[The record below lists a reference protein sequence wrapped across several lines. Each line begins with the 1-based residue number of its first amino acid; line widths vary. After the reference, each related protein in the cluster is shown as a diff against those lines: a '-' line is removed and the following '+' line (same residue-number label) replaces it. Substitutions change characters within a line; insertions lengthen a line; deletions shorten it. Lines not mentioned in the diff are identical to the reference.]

1 MVVRDIN
8 YLQLRKMNIDF
19 VLNEN
24 WNENIF
30 FKFKKEK
37 LVDSFDLY

>member
-24 WNENIF
+24 IF
-30 FKFKKEK
+30 FKFKNEK

>member
-1 MVVRDIN
+1 MVVIDIN

-24 WNENIF
+24 IF
-30 FKFKKEK
+30 FKFKNEK
-37 LVDSFDLY
+37 VVDSFDLY